1 MCAGCPEKQRTESLA
16 IRALVASN
24 LMRHSQVAK
33 RKASRSLLSNRLPAV
48 VDAARRRRAPQ
59 SIKPTGVQYGNTKS
73 RCCDTAGARADGMY
87 YDYDANGVRHRRS
100 SSGL

>member
-1 MCAGCPEKQRTESLA
+1 MFAGAPKKHPTKSLA

-24 LMRHSQVAK
+24 LIRPPQVAK
-33 RKASRSLLSNRLPAV
+33 RKAPLSPLSNRLPAV

-73 RCCDTAGARADGMY
+73 RCCDTACARADGMD